1 MATKHSRYE
10 TQQYQPIL
18 ESYNT
23 EQKRGTLRLVTQDAS
38 LHSR

>member
-23 EQKRGTLRLVTQDAS
+23 EQNEAPCAW
-38 LHSR
+38 